1 MANLKANRTNKR
13 GEWWKYLSHGKR
25 GIFEYWTFAEVY
37 TLEWGKQP
45 KYKPE
50 TFIKWRVP

>member
-37 TLEWGKQP
+37 TSEWGKQP